1 MLNKAKSEVTL
12 KPQTVEIL
20 QIDVFL
26 FYLLGGR
33 PWDQVSAGICI
44 REFKLK
50 LKIVSVEGML
60 MLSFLPFPLL
70 LKWDKMGHRM

>member
-12 KPQTVEIL
+12 RPQTVEIL

-33 PWDQVSAGICI
+33 PWDQ
-44 REFKLK
+44 L
-50 LKIVSVEGML
+50 SVCRYL
-60 MLSFLPFPLL
+60 
-70 LKWDKMGHRM
+70 HQRV